1 MTFEWGNPQTVSVVV
16 DNPSWILPFAK
27 RLIADLNTA
36 GHDAV
41 LCRAHDEI
49 RDGSITFFLGCVK
62 IAPKDALARSRK
74 NLTVHASDLPKG
86 RGFSPATWLTIKGEA
101 DIPVCLIEAVE
112 DVDAGPIVFKEHIHF
127 EGHELLTEIQHK
139 LGDMTV
145 RLCDR
150 YMNLQDMPVATAQ
163 DGAQSTYRRR
173 VPADSEL
180 DPTLPLADQ
189 FDLLRT
195 VDSEKYPAFFRHRG
209 HVYKLKIEKMIDGE
223 KQ

>member
-1 MTFEWGNPQTVSVVV
+1 MTFEWGKPQTVSVVV

-27 RLIADLNTA
+27 RLVADLNTA

-41 LCRAHDEI
+41 LFRTYEEI
-49 RDGSITFFLGCVK
+49 RHGSVTFFLGCVK
-62 IAPKDALARSRK
+62 IAPKEALARSRK

-86 RGFSPATWLTIKGEA
+86 RGFSPATWLTIEGAA

-112 DVDAGPIVFKEHIHF
+112 DVDAGPIVFKEHIHLA
-127 EGHELLTEIQHK
+127 GHELLAEIQNK
-139 LGDMTV
+139 LGHVTAS
-145 RLCDR
+145 LCDR
-150 YMNLQDMPVATAQ
+150 YMNAQNLPVATAQ
-163 DGAQSTYRRR
+163 VGMQSTYRRR
-173 VPADSEL
+173 GPADSEI